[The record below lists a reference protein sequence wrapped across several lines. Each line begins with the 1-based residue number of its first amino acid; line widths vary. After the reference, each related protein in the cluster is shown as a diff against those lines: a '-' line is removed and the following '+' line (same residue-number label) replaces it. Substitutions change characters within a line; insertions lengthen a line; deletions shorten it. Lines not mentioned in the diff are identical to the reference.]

1 MGAIGG
7 FFMAWAMLLV
17 IGTVAVSVMAML
29 GKSS

>member
-17 IGTVAVSVMAML
+17 IGTVAVSIMGVL
-29 GKSS
+29 GKSA